1 MDAERER
8 EGTRARA
15 TQPTG
20 TQVAE
25 DDDHSTAPGRRRAPP
40 PTKERTTARHALPPP
55 PERNISEQSKHNVCN
70 GLDENHDRTPA
81 TCHMVRLGP
90 GAGDKDRRDR
100 HYWATLNHDQKLAE
114 ALYGLTRAQEAV
126 RRARAHKAL
135 ADHAIDDAYV
145 DGVGPRRRNCVTLW
159 PCVGGVIS
167 NLPNTTASDGRLA
180 VRDILT
186 LATTCGVAAAETTRK
201 LLARGINQ
209 AWQSWQWTTALQ
221 PWLHELEHRIDML
234 AITTAAGS
242 GGAALRMYARM
253 HALVPQANAVQ
264 PRLMHEDISAAFRH
278 AEAMRLCIGGPRA
291 ALVKGI
297 QYIMT
302 DFEDIPF
309 MLHVPTEPWPLPSWP
324 PQPPGDA
331 QP

>member
-1 MDAERER
+1 MDAERKR
-8 EGTRARA
+8 EGTRART

-25 DDDHSTAPGRRRAPP
+25 DDDHGTAPGRRRAPP

-145 DGVGPRRRNCVTLW
+145 YHGEAIPSSE
-159 PCVGGVIS
+159 P
-167 NLPNTTASDGRLA
+167 TTAYPT
-180 VRDILT
+180 I
-186 LATTCGVAAAETTRK
+186 
-201 LLARGINQ
+201 
-209 AWQSWQWTTALQ
+209 
-221 PWLHELEHRIDML
+221 
-234 AITTAAGS
+234 
-242 GGAALRMYARM
+242 
-253 HALVPQANAVQ
+253 
-264 PRLMHEDISAAFRH
+264 
-278 AEAMRLCIGGPRA
+278 
-291 ALVKGI
+291 
-297 QYIMT
+297 
-302 DFEDIPF
+302 
-309 MLHVPTEPWPLPSWP
+309 VPTPTPTARDYKSVTIPDLQKAKYVESC
-324 PQPPGDA
+324 
-331 QP
+331 